1 VKSLIEYAY
10 KWFWF
15 LKLILKFQQHFT
27 SSFSAN
33 SLLTKCNFSKS
44 KSYHLKNEKAAHKK
58 VLPGVN
64 FTNMFTSS
72 FYAPRSQK
80 HKKTVKS
87 PVSFCIPKAQKKT
100 DNLTVFSALSGSA
113 LVKAASKKIVKIVTW
128 AQFHQHSTYSFYA
141 CRSQKHKKT
150 LMTSLYFLRFR
161 DLRVQKLYKERWWNW
176 HLIVKKLVKL
186 LPDCKVSFK
195 SESNNQKNWSTHR
208 DVHKGHRKSSH
219 ISPQT

>member
-1 VKSLIEYAY
+1 
-10 KWFWF
+10 
-15 LKLILKFQQHFT
+15 
-27 SSFSAN
+27 
-33 SLLTKCNFSKS
+33 
-44 KSYHLKNEKAAHKK
+44 

-161 DLRVQKLYKERWWNW
+161 DLRAQKLYKERWWNW

-195 SESNNQKNWSTHR
+195 SESNNKKNWSTHR
-208 DVHKGHRKSSH
+208 DVNKGHRKSSH
-219 ISPQT
+219 ISPQTWKYKISIILDQPTNLKNSTKLHQPTKTEKKSINKIISAHKLKKVNYPSN